1 MIKRRMAPAG
11 LLVLLMVAAAPA
23 TPSFA
28 QDAAPPEAEI
38 TPERLEQFTRAHIAV
53 SAARDEFHGQ
63 VARVHDAEGRA
74 RAREEVEAK
83 IRAIL
88 EEHEITREDFDA
100 LTLRISLDGEL
111 RARFEEL
118 LATLSG
124 PRG

>member
-38 TPERLEQFTRAHIAV
+38 TPERLEQFPRAHIAV

-74 RAREEVEAK
+74 RAREEVEAL
-83 IRAIL
+83 I
-88 EEHEITREDFDA
+88 
-100 LTLRISLDGEL
+100 
-111 RARFEEL
+111 
-118 LATLSG
+118 LSG
-124 PRG
+124 ETSMSR

>member
-1 MIKRRMAPAG
+1 MIKSRMRPAG
-11 LLVLLMVAAAPA
+11 LLVFLMVVAAAA
-23 TPSFA
+23 TPAAA
-28 QDAAPPEAEI
+28 QDAAPPETEV
-38 TPERLEQFTRAHIAV
+38 TPEHLEQFARAHIAV
-53 SAARDEFHGQ
+53 SAARDDFHGQ
-63 VARVHDAEGRA
+63 VARVHDPEGRA

-124 PRG
+124 PGG